1 MFSSSSIS
9 TLHFYSYFGGINV
22 GSLNVSTIM
31 SSGQKTSLW
40 FKQGEHDPGWLLSC
54 VPFKKHTNLSL
65 EFIATASS
73 DGNSVI
79 AIDNVTVS
87 DDPCRCK
94 DDKKV
99 NSAYCAFAYIF
110 ALMMSWE
117 L

>member
-40 FKQGEHDPGWLLSC
+40 FKQGEQDPGWLLSC

-94 DDKKV
+94 DV
-99 NSAYCAFAYIF
+99 MFFLILHIVHLLIF
-110 ALMMSWE
+110 LH
-117 L
+117 